1 MARRVEGKGRG
12 RRGRGEGDGRERA
25 RGERRHP
32 HVRYSNPQ
40 PYKEQAYTYIHFA
53 RWRLNLLGMIPFAAR
68 LQGERAE

>member
-1 MARRVEGKGRG
+1 MARRVEGEGRG

-32 HVRYSNPQ
+32 HVRYRNPQ
-40 PYKEQAYTYIHFA
+40 SYKDQAYTYINFD

-68 LQGERAE
+68 LQRERGE